1 MPYAKR
7 QCSACERMFTPRN
20 ISDGATCRSCLLLEE
35 RQRGIALP
43 FALKQCEV
51 CTAGF
56 NSRDGEKRCSSCRKL
71 AQTNTKAPV
80 VEEHYLAPPLKQA
93 VFDLET
99 WGLDRGWGVLMVAVI
114 MVHGEGKEPV
124 WHEFDLTQSSGW
136 PDKRSDDSEIAA
148 KVIEVLSGCH
158 VAYAHNGK
166 DFDMRYL
173 NSIALKYGLPR
184 LRMKL
189 IDPVQVARRQYRI
202 GSNALG
208 SLANFLGLQ
217 ESKMPVP
224 PDTWRFA
231 LMDNDK
237 ESWDTLRERCRSD
250 VRLLNQVAA
259 KVTLDVGLIDQQG
272 SGWR

>member
-1 MPYAKR
+1 MPYTKR
-7 QCSACERMFTPRN
+7 ICSSCNRPFAPKSA
-20 ISDGATCRSCLLLEE
+20 SDGATCRSCLLQEKRE
-35 RQRGIALP
+35 AAIALP
-43 FALKQCEV
+43 FALKSCEV
-51 CTAGF
+51 CTGAF
-56 NSRDGEKRCSSCRKL
+56 NSRDGERRCPSCRRL
-71 AQTNTKAPV
+71 AQTNPRAPV

-99 WGLDRGWGVLMVAVI
+99 WGLDRGWGVLMVACI

-124 WHEFDLTQSSGW
+124 WYEFDLTQSSGW
-136 PDKRSDDSEIAA
+136 PEKRSDDSELAA
-148 KVIEVLSGCH
+148 KVIDVLQGCH
-158 VAYAHNGK
+158 VLYAHNGR
-166 DFDMRYL
+166 DFDMRFI

-184 LRMKL
+184 IRAKL

-208 SLANFLGLQ
+208 NLANFLGLD

-237 ESWDTLRERCRSD
+237 ASWDTLRERCRSD

-259 KVTLDVGLIDQQG
+259 KVTLDVGMVDYAG
-272 SGWR
+272 SAWR